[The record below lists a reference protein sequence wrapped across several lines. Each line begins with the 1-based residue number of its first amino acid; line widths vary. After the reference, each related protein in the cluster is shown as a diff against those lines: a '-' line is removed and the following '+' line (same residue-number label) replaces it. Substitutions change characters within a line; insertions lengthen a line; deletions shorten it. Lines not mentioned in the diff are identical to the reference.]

1 MARSQRTLVKSQP
14 ELWQLIDQPERM
26 QGLASGLLGAAAEIE
41 VTERKPET
49 KLAWQ
54 ASAADEGASI
64 EVALLQDGWGTNVAI
79 VATREG
85 IETNRLEGWLEAV
98 LDEFAEPKKRPFE
111 GIV

>member
-1 MARSQRTLVKSQP
+1 MASAQRTLVFSQP

-41 VTERKPET
+41 VTERDPEV
-49 KLAWQ
+49 KLAWE
-54 ASAADEGASI
+54 ASAAEEVASI
-64 EVALLQDGWGTNVAI
+64 EVALNQDGWGTNVEI
-79 VATREG
+79 VAERKGVEAK
-85 IETNRLEGWLEAV
+85 RLEGWLEAV